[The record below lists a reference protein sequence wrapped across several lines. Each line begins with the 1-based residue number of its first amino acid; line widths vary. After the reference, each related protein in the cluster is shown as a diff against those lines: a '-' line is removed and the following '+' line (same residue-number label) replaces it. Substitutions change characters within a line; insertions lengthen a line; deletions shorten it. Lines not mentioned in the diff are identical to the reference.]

1 MRIRNNDDLK
11 VMYTELHILQV
22 FCPICREPDKIK
34 RHIIEL
40 KRSIRKYGNSKTP
53 SREIVQDNGID
64 GYVVKIQ
71 LPEWVETKEEAEE
84 YMEENEKIEMR
95 PSQWDCTGQAF
106 TDWYKVF
113 NTNGSWRAYHS
124 VGFDV

>member
-1 MRIRNNDDLK
+1 MRDNLRAANE
-11 VMYTELHILQV
+11 ELLILQEI
-22 FCPICREPDKIK
+22 CPICREPDKIK

-40 KRSIRKYGNSKTP
+40 KRSIRKYGNSKAP

-84 YMEENEKIEMR
+84 YMEENEKLEMR

-106 TDWYKVF
+106 TSWYKVF